1 MTRSISILQSRQIE
15 RARIDASVNLPKNRS
30 WNMSC
35 GPHIKIYYFLDVL
48 QLIHFSV
55 AGFSGKDCSVD
66 VDLCSLG
73 LCGEHTVICAET
85 ESGQDV
91 SCTCGRGVE
100 PVGWRRIHPVAT
112 FPVCFMMIE
121 IEQKQLPFSSLW
133 CVGFFFF
140 QHPDVFIHTSARK
153 LTWQL
158 RRRTVWFIC
167 QSMFI
172 DCSP

>member
-1 MTRSISILQSRQIE
+1 MQT
-15 RARIDASVNLPKNRS
+15 AH
-30 WNMSC
+30 
-35 GPHIKIYYFLDVL
+35 PHFKIYYFLDVL

-55 AGFSGKDCSVD
+55 AGFKGKDCMD

-73 LCGEHTVICAET
+73 LCGEHALTCTET
-85 ESGQDV
+85 ESGQNV
-91 SCTCGRGVE
+91 SCTCERGGE
-100 PVGWRRIHPVAT
+100 PFGWCRIHLAAT
-112 FPVCFMMIE
+112 FPVCFTMIE

-133 CVGFFFF
+133 WVFL
-140 QHPDVFIHTSARK
+140 HLDVFIHTSARK